1 VPGRPERPVQ
11 GQIGWLIPR
20 SEVTIYHDGHFDL
33 ITGTGRRADLITGTG
48 RRADLITGTGR
59 RADLITGTGRR
70 ADLITGTGRL
80 APVVDAFLTPEAGE
94 PQLYAGI
101 HGATSQRRA
110 LADPSL

>member
-1 VPGRPERPVQ
+1 MTGTGRLV
-11 GQIGWLIPR
+11 
-20 SEVTIYHDGHFDL
+20 DL
-33 ITGTGRRADLITGTG
+33 ITGTGRLV
-48 RRADLITGTGR
+48 
-59 RADLITGTGRR
+59 
-70 ADLITGTGRL
+70 DLITGTGRL

>member
-20 SEVTIYHDGHFDL
+20 SEVTIYHGGHLDL
-33 ITGTGRRADLITGTG
+33 ITGTGRLAGLITGTG
-48 RRADLITGTGR
+48 RLAGLITGTGR
-59 RADLITGTGRR
+59 LAG
-70 ADLITGTGRL
+70 LITGTGRL
-80 APVVDAFLTPEAGE
+80 APVVDAFLTHEAGE

>member
-1 VPGRPERPVQ
+1 MPGRPERPVQ

-20 SEVTIYHDGHFDL
+20 SEVTIYHGGHF
-33 ITGTGRRADLITGTG
+33 
-48 RRADLITGTGR
+48 
-59 RADLITGTGRR
+59 DLITGTGRR

>member
-20 SEVTIYHDGHFDL
+20 SEVTIYHGGHLDL
-33 ITGTGRRADLITGTG
+33 ITGTGQLADLVTGTGWLADLVTGTGWLADLITGTG
-48 RRADLITGTGR
+48 RL
-59 RADLITGTGRR
+59 

-80 APVVDAFLTPEAGE
+80 APVMDAFLTAEAGE
-94 PQLYAGI
+94 PQLCAGI
-101 HGATSQRRA
+101 HGATSQRGA

>member
-1 VPGRPERPVQ
+1 MPGRPERPVQ

-20 SEVTIYHDGHFDL
+20 SEVTIYHGGHLDL
-33 ITGTGRRADLITGTG
+33 ITGTGCLVDLMTGTG
-48 RRADLITGTGR
+48 CLVDLM
-59 RADLITGTGRR
+59 
-70 ADLITGTGRL
+70 TGTGRL
-80 APVVDAFLTPEAGE
+80 APVVDAFLTTEAGE